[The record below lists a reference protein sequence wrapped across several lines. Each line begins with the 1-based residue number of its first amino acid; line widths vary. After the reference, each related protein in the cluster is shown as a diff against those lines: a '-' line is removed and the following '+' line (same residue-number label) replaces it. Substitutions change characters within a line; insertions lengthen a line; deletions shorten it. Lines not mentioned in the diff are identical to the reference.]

1 VQFDDV
7 VRHRRMVRDFDD
19 RPLAPEA
26 VERIV
31 ANALRGPSAG
41 FAQGVELLVLHGP
54 SETRRF
60 WAASQPSDGDPA
72 RGRRAGL
79 MRAPLLVVV
88 YADPGAY
95 DRRYA
100 EPDKA
105 GVAPASTWAVP
116 WWHVDA
122 AFAAMLMLLT
132 AVDAGLGALFFGVTD
147 PDGLR
152 AEFGVAAGYQPVGAV
167 AVGRPAPGT
176 RPSRSAARGRRPAA
190 EVVHRGNW

>member
-1 VQFDDV
+1 MQFDDV
-7 VRHRRMVRDFDD
+7 VRHRRMVRHFDD
-19 RPLAPEA
+19 RPLPPD
-26 VERIV
+26 VVGRVV

-41 FAQGVELLVLHGP
+41 FTQGVELLVLDGAAQ
-54 SETRRF
+54 TRRF
-60 WAASQPSDGDPA
+60 WAASEAPDGDPA

-88 YADPGAY
+88 YAEPGAY

-132 AVDAGLGALFFGVTD
+132 AVDEGVGALFFGVSD
-147 PDGLR
+147 PAGLR
-152 AEFGVAAGYQPVGAV
+152 AEFGVPAGYEPVGAV
-167 AVGRPAPGT
+167 AVGWPAVGD
-176 RPSRSAARGRRPAA
+176 RASRSTARGRRPAA
-190 EVVHRGNW
+190 EMVHRGNW